1 MIIRK
6 VVIGMVVLVV
16 FYDSATGLKANSR
29 CPTYNPHCDSYVSD
43 FNCSIPGGLPCDE
56 ANAMKALIEGL
67 NVEIPREFS
76 RQNCN
81 VSVSGIYIQCSC
93 TTTGSTIVCHI
104 IDIIITG
111 VGVSKSILH
120 ENVSNLSYLQS
131 LDLSDNNINGRIPEV
146 LGNMKNLEYIYLRGN
161 VLGGSIPSSFGN
173 LTSLKALSLRGN
185 YFRGRVP
192 SSLGN
197 LTSLEHLNLGYN
209 FLNGD
214 IPSSLGSLAW
224 LQNMD
229 LFGNMLTGEVP
240 KEFGKLTNLL
250 RMDIGENQLIGHLPL
265 ELGYLINLQELA
277 LGSNK
282 FSGKLPESYKNF
294 SSMEY
299 FDVSA
304 NYLDGQV
311 PSFFS
316 EWENLTSLF
325 LLGNEFEGNLPVE
338 IFQMS
343 NLDTLWVSD
352 LRNTTDFSFPKEG
365 NLSNIFRLILR
376 NCSINGHIPNYI
388 GKWSQL
394 EYLDLSFNNL
404 NGSIPDS
411 LEHVSELYLTRNML
425 GGHLPSWTNDKTH
438 LDISYN
444 NFQIQPPKDSEHG
457 TSNTTIANLNYAL
470 DKKRQH
476 CDSQYNSLYI
486 NCGGRKEVDPLDGQV
501 YDEDV
506 SQEMFY
512 ESGGNRWAYTCSGD
526 FSSGDYREISLN
538 ASDFIKN
545 KTCGVSDDTIV
556 DTARLCPVALTYY
569 AFCLLNGNYSV
580 KLKFAE
586 TVFSKDEDHSSLGKR
601 VFDLYIQGVKKLPNF
616 NMKDETPEDPYRAV
630 LKEYVANVQDH
641 QLVIHFFWAGKGTID
656 ISPYLSGP
664 LVSSISVKRN
674 SERNKVLS
682 TSQIAGITVGSVL
695 MPMLVVAFLWKMGLF
710 ANRELQEVQID
721 VKGRH
726 FTLKQIIDA
735 TRNFSPKAEIGR
747 GRFGIVY
754 KVELPGQIQLAVKK
768 ISPDS
773 MQDKLKTELQGEIFN
788 LKSLKHENLIELLN
802 GYSKK
807 DLHLLIYEYMENG
820 SLYQVVLDPNSKIVL
835 DWKVR
840 FDICLGLAKAL
851 KYLHEETGVKILHRN
866 VKANNVLLDGCYT
879 PKLTDFG
886 WARLYNENDPFLTIK
901 AEGARVYM
909 APEYALGQAITDKAD
924 VYSYGV
930 VVLEVFSG
938 RPGISNLP
946 NRQEA
951 AYLLDD
957 ARIAHAHGR
966 LDKLVDRKMENY
978 DRKVAFAVLNLA
990 IMCIHPTADLRPT
1003 MSQVVS
1009 VLLNE
1014 KTIDQIF
1021 QLHVS

>member
-16 FYDSATGLKANSR
+16 FYDSAAGQQYS
-29 CPTYNPHCDSYVSD
+29 DSDASY

-56 ANAMKALIEGL
+56 ANAMIALIKGL
-67 NVEIPREFS
+67 NVEIPTEFS
-76 RQNCN
+76 PQNC
-81 VSVSGIYIQCSC
+81 SISDHGISILCNC
-93 TTTGSTIVCHI
+93 ATTSSTTVCHI
-104 IDIIITG
+104 INITIIG

-120 ENVSNLSYLQS
+120 ESVSNLKYLRF
-131 LDLSDNNINGRIPEV
+131 LDLTNNNIYGSIPEA
-146 LGNMKNLEYIYLRGN
+146 LGNLKNLEYMYLREN

-173 LTSLKALSLRGN
+173 LTSLKALYLRGN
-185 YFRGRVP
+185 FLRGRIP

-197 LTSLEHLNLGYN
+197 LTSLEDLNLGYN
-209 FLNGD
+209 FLDGD
-214 IPSSLGSLAW
+214 IPSSLGSLAS

-250 RMDIGENQLIGHLPL
+250 IMYLGENQLTGLLPL
-265 ELGYLINLQELA
+265 ELGYLINLKKLF
-277 LGSNK
+277 LGSNN
-282 FSGKLPESYKNF
+282 FSGKLPESYKNL

-299 FDVSA
+299 FDVTA

-316 EWENLTSLF
+316 EWENLTYLNLF
-325 LLGNEFEGNLPVE
+325 GNDFEGNLPVE

-343 NLDTLWVSD
+343 KLATLRVSD
-352 LRNTTDFSFPKEG
+352 LRNTADFSFPKEA
-365 NLSNIFRLILR
+365 NLSNILKLILR

-404 NGSIPDS
+404 IGPIPNS
-411 LEHVSELYLTRNML
+411 LEHVSKLYLTRNML
-425 GGHLPSWTNDKTH
+425 GGDLPSWTINTSY

-444 NFQIQPPKDSEHG
+444 NFQIQPPKYSEHG
-457 TSNTTIANLNYAL
+457 TSTTIANFLPNRNYTL
-470 DKKRQH
+470 KKKEKH
-476 CDSQYNSLYI
+476 CDSRYDSLYI
-486 NCGGRKEVDPLDGQV
+486 NCGGREGVFDGQV
-501 YDEDV
+501 YYKDV
-506 SQEMFY
+506 SQKMFY
-512 ESGGNRWAYTCSGD
+512 ESGENGGNRWAYTCSGD
-526 FSSGDYREISLN
+526 FSSGFDRGISLSS
-538 ASDFIKN
+538 SDFTSN
-545 KTCGVSDDTIV
+545 KTCGVPDDTIV
-556 DTARLCPVALTYY
+556 ATARLCPVALTYY
-569 AFCLLNGNYSV
+569 AFCLHNGNYSV

-586 TVFSKDEDHSSLGKR
+586 TAFSKDEDHSSLGKR
-601 VFDLYIQGVKKLPNF
+601 VFDLYIQGVKMESNF
-616 NMKDETPEDPYRAV
+616 NMKHETPDDLSGAV
-630 LKEYVANVQDH
+630 PKNYTASVQDQ
-641 QLVIHFFWAGKGTID
+641 QLVIHFFWAGKGTLAIN
-656 ISPYLSGP
+656 PYLSGP
-664 LVSSISVKRN
+664 LVSSISV
-674 SERNKVLS
+674 ERTERKKVLS
-682 TSQIAGITVGSVL
+682 ASEIAGITVGSVL

-710 ANRELQEVQID
+710 ANRELKEVQID
-721 VKGRH
+721 VKGTVY
-726 FTLKQIIDA
+726 TLQEIIDA

-747 GRFGIVY
+747 GRFGVVY
-754 KVELPGQIQLAVKK
+754 KVELPGQIELAVKK

-820 SLYQVVLDPNSKIVL
+820 SLYQVVLDPNSRIVL

-901 AEGARVYM
+901 AGGARVYM

-938 RPGISNLP
+938 RPGISNLR
-946 NRQEA
+946 NGQA

-966 LDKLVDRKMENY
+966 LDKLVDGKMTNY
-978 DRKVAFAVLNLA
+978 DRKVAFTVLNLA

-1014 KTIDQIF
+1014 KTIDQIS
-1021 QLHVS
+1021 QLHVP